1 MRITITPK
9 EFADLTGY
17 SIPHAQKLFTQLRKE
32 LQKPPRSLIT
42 KAEASKYFA
51 IQIE

>member
-9 EFADLTGY
+9 EFATLTGY
-17 SIPHAQKLFTQLRKE
+17 SIAHAQKLFTQLRKK

-42 KAEASKYFA
+42 KAEASKHFN
-51 IQIE
+51 IEIL